1 MKLLNV
7 NITGNKKLQNGENVR
22 YMIWNLPAVKTCPFR
37 TEHCEKSCYARKAER
52 LYPQVLPSREKNF
65 RDSLFDDFAGNMIST
80 IDHYLGSK
88 AFSGKKCVFR
98 IHESGD
104 FYNVEYAG
112 KWVEIA
118 KHFENDERI
127 VFLAY
132 TKSISYMVSCGYG
145 TAAFPKNLVV
155 RSSIWDDTCQKS
167 LDLTSIYQFPI
178 YTALTAQDMEK
189 ERENGRKFSVCTCE
203 NCSTCGKC
211 WDASER
217 DIIVKIH

>member
-1 MKLLNV
+1 M
-7 NITGNKKLQNGENVR
+7 NINGNKKLQDSENIR
-22 YMIWNLPAVKTCPFR
+22 FMIWNLPAVKTCPFR
-37 TEHCEKSCYARKAER
+37 TERCEKSCYARKAER
-52 LYPQVLPSREKNF
+52 IYPQVLPSREANF
-65 RDSLFDDFAGNMIST
+65 RESLFNDFVGNMIFT
-80 IDHYLGSK
+80 IDHYLNSK

-104 FYNVEYAG
+104 FYNIEYAE
-112 KWVEIA
+112 KWIKIA
-118 KHFENDERI
+118 RHFESDERI

-132 TKSISYMVSCGYG
+132 TKSISYMISCGYG
-145 TAAFPKNLVV
+145 TKEFPENLVI

-167 LDLTSIYQFPI
+167 LDLTRIFQFPI
-178 YTALTAQDMEK
+178 YTALTEEDMEK
-189 ERENGRKFSVCTCE
+189 ERDNGRKFSICTCE